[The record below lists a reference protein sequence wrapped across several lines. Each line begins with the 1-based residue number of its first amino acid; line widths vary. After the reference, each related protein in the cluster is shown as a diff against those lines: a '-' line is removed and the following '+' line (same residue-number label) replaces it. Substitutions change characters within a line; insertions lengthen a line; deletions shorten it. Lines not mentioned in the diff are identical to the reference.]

1 MLMAGIVGALEKAG
15 KTDEAL
21 QVANEGLE
29 SARKID
35 NAYYRSRVM
44 ANIVEALT
52 KAGKTDEAFESA
64 QKIDDAGYRSQ
75 AMVGLAEAMARNRE
89 ADKAESTLD
98 EAQRAAQQITWGS
111 EKSTRL
117 AAIAIGV
124 AKLHHYRLARD
135 IADLCTSPSS
145 KLAAYT
151 AIFREYQIERNP
163 DLEKMFKEEKQK

>member
-1 MLMAGIVGALEKAG
+1 LAGIVGALEKAG

-21 QVANEGLE
+21 KVANEGLE

-52 KAGKTDEAFESA
+52 KAGKTDEALESA
-64 QKIDDAGYRSQ
+64 QKIDHAGYRSQ
-75 AMVGLAEAMARNRE
+75 AMVSVAEAMTRNRE
-89 ADKAESTLD
+89 AGKAESAFN
-98 EAQRAAQQITWGS
+98 EAQRAAQQITWRP

-124 AKLHHYRLARD
+124 AKLHHYRLARE
-135 IADLCTSPSS
+135 IADLCTSPSH

-151 AIFREYQIERNP
+151 AIFRESLIERNP
-163 DLEKMFKEEKQK
+163 DLEKMFKEEKQE